1 MSTTPTP
8 RTSFSLRDLP
18 LPAKLVITCFLLAVG
33 GGYTSAMVQLHFQ
46 DSKSGEPMPTV
57 HDVVLKFTGKK
68 WFETNPPKPV
78 SKLETLILADE
89 GLTFSGN
96 GTMSPAF
103 FSRDGGSFNR
113 ACGASESERK
123 RVRAERESERNAL
136 ALWANAPSEIREQAY
151 RDDHFDPEPTNKP
164 STITPEFKCTGDAI
178 KVKSIIDTRCVRCHS
193 KDGVDSK
200 ASPYPLETYGQ
211 ISKYL
216 VVQPTVTVKEGG
228 DWVKVEEPI
237 GLEKLTQSTHAH
249 LLSFAMLFSLTGLVV
264 AFSSYPMVVRC
275 VLGSWVVL
283 AVVADVSLWWL
294 ARLCPEWGPYFA
306 MGVIGTGGAA
316 GAGLAAQIVL
326 SLWNMYGMKGR
337 VVLAFLFLLGGACGW
352 LVYLNQIQPGLDKKQ
367 NMLNAK
373 ANPEKKPEEAKPG
386 TETQA
391 NKIHEKNDPPVT
403 AKKDA
408 VIAPVGISPMEK
420 VFRFPVKDA
429 SGKELPLLQIP
440 FIKVGDSTIPD
451 GGMVRAFFDKDGGEF
466 SKALKKNDMQA
477 QEKLRPERFGEMEAL
492 VAWTRLADTERRK
505 SYEADA
511 FSLPSTLAGKP
522 FTDDYLAAGKV
533 KVKTLINDRCV
544 RCHSAGA
551 DAEKYPF
558 ESYDQILQELVPR
571 K

>member
-1 MSTTPTP
+1 
-8 RTSFSLRDLP
+8 
-18 LPAKLVITCFLLAVG
+18 
-33 GGYTSAMVQLHFQ
+33 MVQLHFQ

-57 HDVVLKFTGKK
+57 QDVILKFTGKK

-78 SKLETLILADE
+78 SKFVKLILADE
-89 GLTFSGN
+89 VGPSFNGA

-103 FSRDGGSFNR
+103 FSRDGDGSFN
-113 ACGASESERK
+113 SESRAGESQRK
-123 RVRAERESERNAL
+123 RVRAEREGERNVL
-136 ALWANAPSEIREQAY
+136 ALWANAPPEIRERAY
-151 RDDHFDPEPTNKP
+151 RDDHFGVEPAGMP
-164 STITPEFKCTGDAI
+164 PAITPEFKSSGNAI
-178 KVKSIIDTRCVRCHS
+178 KVKSIIDSRCVRCHG
-193 KDGVDSK
+193 KDGADSR
-200 ASPYPLETYGQ
+200 AQSYPLEAYEQ
-211 ISKYL
+211 IAKYL
-216 VVQPTVTVKEGG
+216 EVPATVTVKEGG

-283 AVVADVSLWWL
+283 AIVSDVSLWWL

-337 VVLAFLFLLGGACGW
+337 VVLALLFILGGACGW
-352 LVYLNQIQPGLDKKQ
+352 LVYVNQIQPGLDKKQ
-367 NMLNAK
+367 NLLNAK
-373 ANPEKKPEEAKPG
+373 ANPDKKPEEAKSG
-386 TETQA
+386 ADTQP
-391 NKIHEKNDPPVT
+391 NKILDKNDPPVMP
-403 AKKDA
+403 KKDS
-408 VIAPVGISPMEK
+408 VVAPVVVSSMEK

-429 SGKELPLLQIP
+429 SGKELSLLQIP
-440 FIKVGDSTIPD
+440 FIKVGDSTIQD

-466 SKALKKNDMQA
+466 SKAMKKNDKEA
-477 QEKLRPERFGEMEAL
+477 LEKLKPERFGEMEAL
-492 VAWTRLADTERRK
+492 VAWTRLADSERRK

-511 FSLPSTLAGKP
+511 FTIPSTLAGKP
-522 FTDDYLAAGKV
+522 FTDDYLMAGMV

-544 RCHSAGA
+544 RCHSAGS